1 MNTQLRLLDPFFTNT
16 PASFLRPALHEYSD
30 LSARQTDS
38 RIQNFIWFM
47 RSMSTILISWIIQR
61 IKSTNMISAQEKCLH
76 YTFCFM

>member
-47 RSMSTILISWIIQR
+47 
-61 IKSTNMISAQEKCLH
+61 
-76 YTFCFM
+76 